1 MRRVEA
7 SPERPELQPQ
17 LSSRLK
23 LGSFKVVEVEARAP
37 STRRGPQQ
45 NDFSAFK
52 PSPHPPARER
62 ALSSASTPSLRLESV
77 QASTGAQRVQDSPSP
92 LACAWTRSSARASP
106 GGEPPLTTVNVRSQE
121 AAAVLAVCLS
131 QMIAVVEMDLHL
143 QEHLRGQECP
153 SCECTD
159 PRSCRSACGL
169 FVAAIANNR
178 RRKNRSAPGGKPWRT
193 GLLDAK

>member
-1 MRRVEA
+1 MTVAARWRVFALQRFVALERFRARTRSSVQALKLPRDHNAFYPPRLPRLHALGRVEA

-23 LGSFKVVEVEARAP
+23 LGSFKVVQVAARAL
-37 STRRGPQQ
+37 RRGPQQ
-45 NDFSAFK
+45 NGFSAFK

-121 AAAVLAVCLS
+121 AAAVLAL
-131 QMIAVVEMDLHL
+131 
-143 QEHLRGQECP
+143 
-153 SCECTD
+153 
-159 PRSCRSACGL
+159 
-169 FVAAIANNR
+169 
-178 RRKNRSAPGGKPWRT
+178 
-193 GLLDAK
+193 